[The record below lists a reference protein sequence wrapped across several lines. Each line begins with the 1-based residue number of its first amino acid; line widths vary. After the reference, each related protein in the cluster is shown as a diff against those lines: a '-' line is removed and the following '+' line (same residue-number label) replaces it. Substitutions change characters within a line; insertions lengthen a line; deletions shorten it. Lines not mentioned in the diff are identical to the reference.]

1 MNLFL
6 SVSSRQGT
14 NLYGVARL
22 RRGIGQ
28 GRGRGVA
35 RVGAGYIQGRSGFKQ
50 GLAGISE
57 Q

>member
-1 MNLFL
+1 MNLFH

-14 NLYGVARL
+14 ILYGVARVRCMVREGGL
-22 RRGIGQ
+22 
-28 GRGRGVA
+28 A
-35 RVGAGYIQGRSGFKQ
+35 RVGAGYIQGRSGLKQ